1 MTVGVGAVSDPVAG
15 CGLKD
20 PIRWIWAAVTGVTA
34 HVSCV
39 GTMTAVLTN
48 CAPGCEAE
56 TRSINPILESAAV
69 PVLWPSPASVGTV
82 NEYFRRRVH
91 HRTGT

>member
-34 HVSCV
+34 HVSCD
-39 GTMTAVLTN
+39 GNDRGPDELRAGL
-48 CAPGCEAE
+48 
-56 TRSINPILESAAV
+56 
-69 PVLWPSPASVGTV
+69 
-82 NEYFRRRVH
+82 
-91 HRTGT
+91 